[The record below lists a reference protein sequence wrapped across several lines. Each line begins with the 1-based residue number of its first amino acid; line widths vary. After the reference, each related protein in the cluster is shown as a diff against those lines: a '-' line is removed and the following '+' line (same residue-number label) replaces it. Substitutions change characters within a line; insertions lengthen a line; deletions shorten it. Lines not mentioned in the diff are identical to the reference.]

1 MAANVFE
8 QTQTK
13 EVEVS
18 SNQVACTIL
27 EHLLPFTDES
37 TLERLQTAFSSDLR
51 PICSDKFSSHILQ
64 KMVEVSFLRG
74 SAKLQVAKE
83 EPNVQEGPA
92 KKRRVQEVVL
102 PDEKQYNLT
111 ASFEDDHRE
120 KCAQFV
126 VKISKFLLNN
136 LEDFVWDS
144 IACHVIRT
152 CLLALGG
159 VFVFKTKEFISSGP
173 AQNRVKHLTADKE
186 VPIVVP
192 ADWNEIV
199 LDYAS
204 RLQAWPQFPDFP
216 YDELSSG
223 LLQTLFLALRIV
235 DKNELKHLGKKL
247 LNDAFL
253 VEVKPEVNADEVK
266 PKVNEDE
273 VAKATNTEDVKPITD
288 EDIKLV
294 EEKRL
299 IAQLPKVFQSESS
312 IRMLEAL
319 LNVAGI
325 KLLTQLYAKLFA
337 GNLCVLGNMRSGNFA
352 VQKLLDNCK
361 TKEDFEAIFD
371 EIAPSLEDLLRIG
384 HTGVVSALAQAC
396 LRLSAKQGA
405 FVTAIQS
412 ALHCTAPKERFER
425 LSVLT
430 MKLKPFEVAA
440 NDKSNFVH
448 LHGSLILQAMLRFNK
463 PIKLVQSLL
472 DTKPTELADLF
483 ANARGSHVVDAF
495 IDSKF
500 IGEKSREKFIKHMN
514 GTFLDLAISTHGS
527 RAVEAM
533 FAASGD
539 NQKTRIVKEL
549 SEKLNQL
556 KGCPSGRLLN
566 YKFHVETYAL
576 SPTTWKASFNK
587 ETKVQKL
594 FKDII

>member
-1 MAANVFE
+1 MASNVFE
-8 QTQTK
+8 QTQGK

-37 TLERLQTAFSSDLR
+37 TLERLQTAFATDLR

-64 KMVEVSFLRG
+64 KMVEVSFLRAA
-74 SAKLQVAKE
+74 AKLQVPVVDE
-83 EPNVQEGPA
+83 LTEGPA
-92 KKRRVQEVVL
+92 KKKKIQDDDL
-102 PDEKQYNLT
+102 PDEKKYNLT
-111 ASFEDDHRE
+111 ATFEDEHRQ
-120 KCAQFV
+120 KCADFV

-144 IACHVIRT
+144 IACHLIRT
-152 CLLALGG
+152 CLLALSGL
-159 VFVFKTKEFISSGP
+159 FVFKTKEFISSGP
-173 AQNRVKHLTADKE
+173 FQNRVKHLSADKE
-186 VPIVVP
+186 VPLIVP
-192 ADWNEIV
+192 DGWKEIV
-199 LDYAS
+199 LDYAA
-204 RLQAWPQFPDFP
+204 RLQAWPQFPEFP

-223 LLQTLFLALRIV
+223 LLQTLFLALRVV

-247 LNDAFL
+247 LNEAFL
-253 VEVKPEVNADEVK
+253 AEVKTEVKEETEVKPS
-266 PKVNEDE
+266 
-273 VAKATNTEDVKPITD
+273 TEDDTKPETND
-288 EDIKLV
+288 EIPALT
-294 EEKRL
+294 EEKKL
-299 IAQLPKVFQSESS
+299 IEKLPSVFQSESS

-319 LNVAGI
+319 LAVAGP
-325 KLLTQLYAKLFA
+325 KLLTQLYAKLFHA
-337 GNLCVLGNMRSGNFA
+337 NLCVLGNMRSGNFA

-361 TKEDFEAIFD
+361 AKEDFEAIFD
-371 EIAPSLEDLLRIG
+371 ELAPNMESLLRIG
-384 HTGVVSALAQAC
+384 HTGVVNALAQAC
-396 LRLSAKQGA
+396 LRLTAKQGA

-440 NDKSNFVH
+440 KDTSNFVH

-472 DTKPTELADLF
+472 DTKPTELAELF
-483 ANARGSHVVDAF
+483 SNARGSHIVDAF
-495 IDSKF
+495 VDSKF

-514 GTFLDLAISTHGS
+514 GTFLDMATSTHGS

-533 FAASGD
+533 FAVSGD

-566 YKFHVETYAL
+566 YKFHVETYVL
-576 SPTTWKASFNK
+576 SPAQWKASFNK
-587 ETKVQKL
+587 ESKVQKL

>member
-8 QTQTK
+8 QTQSK

-37 TLERLQTAFSSDLR
+37 TLERLHTAFSIDLR
-51 PICSDKFSSHILQ
+51 PICSDKFASHILQ
-64 KMVEVSFLRG
+64 KMVEVSFLRAA
-74 SAKLQVAKE
+74 SKLQVSTADD
-83 EPNVQEGPA
+83 PIPEGPT
-92 KKRRVQEVVL
+92 KKRRVQEVEL

-152 CLLALGG
+152 CLLSLSGL
-159 VFVFKTKEFISSGP
+159 FVFKTKEFISSGP
-173 AQNRVKHLTADKE
+173 HQSRIKHLTADQE

-223 LLQTLFLALRIV
+223 LLQTLFLALRIA
-235 DKNELKHLGKKL
+235 DKNELKHLGKKI

-253 VEVKPEVNADEVK
+253 AEVKTEG
-266 PKVNEDE
+266 NEE
-273 VAKATNTEDVKPITD
+273 VAVEPKIEEDTKLPG
-288 EDIKLV
+288 EDDLKLAQ
-294 EEKRL
+294 EKER
-299 IAQLPKVFQSESS
+299 IAKLPKVFQSESS

-319 LNVAGI
+319 LNVAGP

-337 GNLCVLGNMRSGNFA
+337 GNLCVLGRMRSGNFA

-371 EIAPSLEDLLRIG
+371 ELSPDLEDLLRIG
-384 HTGVVSALAQAC
+384 HTGVVNALAQAC
-396 LRLSAKQGA
+396 LRLTAKQGA

-440 NDKSNFVH
+440 SDQSNFVH

-472 DTKPTELADLF
+472 DTRPTELAELF

-495 IDSKF
+495 IASKF

-514 GTFLDLAISTHGS
+514 GTFLDLAVSTHGS

-533 FAASGD
+533 FGASGD

-566 YKFHVETYAL
+566 YRFHVETYAL

-587 ETKVQKL
+587 ESKVQKL

>member
-8 QTQTK
+8 QTQDK

-37 TLERLQTAFSSDLR
+37 TLERLHTAFSADLR

-64 KMVEVSFLRG
+64 KMIEVSFLRAA
-74 SAKLQVAKE
+74 AKLQVATTDDPIPE
-83 EPNVQEGPA
+83 A
-92 KKRRVQEVVL
+92 SIKRRRIQETVL
-102 PDEKQYNLT
+102 PDEKKYNLS

-126 VKISKFLLNN
+126 LKISKFLLNN

-152 CLLALGG
+152 CLLSLSGL
-159 VFVFKTKEFISSGP
+159 FVFKTKEFISSGP
-173 AQNRVKHLTADKE
+173 FQGKVKHLTADKE

-204 RLQAWPQFPDFP
+204 RLQAWPQFPEFP

-223 LLQTLFLALRIV
+223 LMQTLFLALRIV
-235 DKNELKHLGKKL
+235 DKSQLKHLGKKM

-253 VEVKPEVNADEVK
+253 ADVKTELKDEDDDDVK
-266 PKVNEDE
+266 PKTKENV
-273 VAKATNTEDVKPITD
+273 KPSTEDD
-288 EDIKLV
+288 LRLEG
-294 EEKRL
+294 EKKI
-299 IAQLPKVFQSESS
+299 IAKLPKVFQSESS

-319 LNVAGI
+319 LNVAGP
-325 KLLTQLYAKLFA
+325 KLLTQLYAKLFL

-371 EIAPSLEDLLRIG
+371 ELSPSLEDLLRIG
-384 HTGVVSALAQAC
+384 HTGVVSSLAQAC
-396 LRLSAKQGA
+396 LRLTAKQGA

-440 NDKSNFVH
+440 SDKSNFVH

-472 DTKPTELADLF
+472 DTKPTELAELF
-483 ANARGSHVVDAF
+483 SNARGSHVVDAF

-566 YKFHVETYAL
+566 YRFHVETYVL

-587 ETKVQKL
+587 ENKVQKL